1 MALAAGVFLLAVGG
15 AAARGL
21 DRGYTPPGRVT
32 ALDETAAGIATALA
46 WSPRSCESVVLWQPP
61 LFARRTFRAP
71 GACPQTSTGR
81 GISSVA
87 TDSSRVVWL
96 SYVGGNTR
104 EYTLWTATP
113 TRRTPRQLRFASADV
128 DAPAPIVLG
137 NGGESGIPYAVGR
150 DVFVIGPSGARIRTW
165 RAPARVTGLAEGAT
179 SVGVLVDTGHLFV
192 VPLKSGGRITDLD
205 YPRGIVR
212 AFRIATVGAIVQTPT
227 GIELRTASGASPLVK
242 RPGARLAG
250 FADGQLVYTIGNQIR
265 EFARSS
271 RRDVPIRLGLAPLTT
286 EFDRTEY
293 HTQYDTA
300 DRVDF
305 EYLAKLTEVCARL
318 LLDAPPELDFA
329 ARAREL
335 RKVPHAKLQRALDD
349 LANAKG
355 RHRFTAVG
363 RGLHGLDAIDAPRY
377 PHEQTAA
384 DVALLEQALAD
395 LDNAAEPLARVGLNW
410 LCSDLSPEAFK
421 RERAR
426 RDRNAPRACWGMQG
440 DADPGPDLWRELA
453 SLRGEPGARPPG
465 PWLERSLRRHLQRSR
480 RELERRL
487 DRMAEAAAGRIFPL
501 RRPRAADL
509 PVETRA

>member
-113 TRRTPRQLRFASADV
+113 TRRTPRQLRFSSADV

-205 YPRGIVR
+205 YPRGTVR

-271 RRDVPIRLGLAPLTT
+271 RRDVAIRLGLAPLTT
-286 EFDRTEY
+286 EFDRTGM
-293 HTQYDTA
+293 A
-300 DRVDF
+300 WVSGRRVCWATRVF
-305 EYLAKLTEVCARL
+305 
-318 LLDAPPELDFA
+318 
-329 ARAREL
+329 
-335 RKVPHAKLQRALDD
+335 
-349 LANAKG
+349 
-355 RHRFTAVG
+355 
-363 RGLHGLDAIDAPRY
+363 
-377 PHEQTAA
+377 
-384 DVALLEQALAD
+384 VA
-395 LDNAAEPLARVGLNW
+395 
-410 LCSDLSPEAFK
+410 
-421 RERAR
+421 
-426 RDRNAPRACWGMQG
+426 
-440 DADPGPDLWRELA
+440 PGPH
-453 SLRGEPGARPPG
+453 G
-465 PWLERSLRRHLQRSR
+465 
-480 RELERRL
+480 
-487 DRMAEAAAGRIFPL
+487 GRC
-501 RRPRAADL
+501 
-509 PVETRA
+509 